1 MGNGHGA
8 FNPSGYMAGPLAVS
22 RYVTSMTGGAAVS
35 GSLISGPT
43 NDAGV
48 NSGSYSIKTSNG
60 FNGEGTFSMN
70 VFTGTMTSLTFGGQ
84 SIIPSSF
91 GGLRVAPSGTPGHP
105 FSVDWTVKSTGK
117 LGAVSGACSVDHKNG
132 HVDSITFNFDIRD
145 LSNTRVTYN
154 GQVWNVF
161 S

>member
-1 MGNGHGA
+1 MGNGHGS

-22 RYVTSMTGGAAVS
+22 RYVTSMTGGTAVS
-35 GSLISGPT
+35 GSLINGPT
-43 NDAGV
+43 NEAGV

-70 VFTGTMTSLTFGGQ
+70 VLTGTMTSLT
-84 SIIPSSF
+84 F

-105 FSVDWTVKSTGK
+105 FSVSWTAKPTGHI
-117 LGAVSGACSVDHKNG
+117 GAASGTYSVDHKNG
-132 HVDSITFNFDIRD
+132 HIDSGTFNFDIQD

-154 GQVWNVF
+154 GKDINNISSGSIPHF
-161 S
+161 G